1 MRFGAKIHPHFL
13 MLAFSVA
20 GFLGF
25 LFGGFFQIRLFAEI
39 YWAILGGFLL
49 ICSLVISRR
58 YCIAV
63 AILAAFLL
71 SFWRI
76 SGFWRDSDLVS
87 KFIGQKVQISGI
99 LVEDPDLTDKGEWR
113 LAISLEEISRKKASG
128 RISATVKTKQN
139 LRRSDRIFL
148 RGKLVKGDGGL
159 MGGMFRAELVMVER
173 RADFIRDFR
182 DIFASKIKD
191 YVSSPEVD
199 LGLGYLLGQKNSLPE
214 TLEKSLK
221 ITALTHIVVA
231 SGYNLTVLASFARRI
246 FAPLSRKVALVFASI
261 LIFLFVM
268 VVGFTPS
275 MVRAGIVAI
284 FSIIFWYFGKRT
296 NPYFLLIFVATLT
309 LFLRPENI
317 FGLGWQLSFA
327 SFFGV
332 MILAPRLK
340 EFLFEK
346 PDEVSAPVSIF
357 FETISA
363 QIATLPLIIS
373 SFGVVSTVSIFSNLL
388 VLPLVPPAMLALFLT
403 GICAIILPFL
413 APILGWI
420 SEIILKISIA
430 IIEFFASIPGAQ
442 TEVKMDAVGALWF
455 YFALAVVV
463 ILLEISS
470 RRRKFKQIQA

>member
-1 MRFGAKIHPHFL
+1 MRFGVKIHPHFL
-13 MLAFSVA
+13 IFAFSVA

-25 LFGGFFQIRLFAEI
+25 LTAGFFEI
-39 YWAILGGFLL
+39 KNFGHNYWAILGLILL
-49 ICSLVISRR
+49 FFSLAFSKK

-63 AILAAFLL
+63 ISVAAFLL
-71 SFWRI
+71 AFWRI
-76 SGFWRDSDLVS
+76 SGFWQNFDAAQKFVGQNIIVKGYLAEDSDFS
-87 KFIGQKVQISGI
+87 KENEQK
-99 LVEDPDLTDKGEWR
+99 
-113 LAISLEEISRKKASG
+113 ISLEVQEISGKNIKG
-128 RISATVKTKQN
+128 RIFAIIKSRQKI
-139 LRRSDRIFL
+139 RRNDIIW
-148 RGKLVKGDGGL
+148 VKGKFAKGGR
-159 MGGMFRAELVMVER
+159 GSIGAMFRAELIKVEK
-173 RADFIRDFR
+173 RADDVRDVRDFFAQKIRDF
-182 DIFASKIKD
+182 IP
-191 YVSSPEVD
+191 SPEVE

-231 SGYNLTVLASFARRI
+231 SGYNLTVLANFARRI
-246 FAPLSRKVALVFASI
+246 FKGISRKLTLLAMLI
-261 LIFLFVM
+261 LIAGFVL
-268 VVGFTPS
+268 VVGFSPS
-275 MVRAGIVAI
+275 MVRAGIVA
-284 FSIIFWYFGKRT
+284 SLGAIFWYFGRKV

-340 EFLFEK
+340 EFLFEN

-442 TEVKMDAVGALWF
+442 TEVKMDTVGALWF
-455 YFALAVVV
+455 YFALAIVV
-463 ILLEISS
+463 IFLEISS
-470 RRRKFKQIQA
+470 RRRKFEQIQA